1 MYSVHILNGRSG
13 NDEGVG
19 DFTFIGSSGSSV
31 IDYAIYSD
39 ELRKSVKYF
48 AIGERTESCHFPVKL
63 SININ
68 NKMNCDSVNQRATS
82 SRLRYDFS
90 NSNIA
95 NYRKSLED
103 DLKSGKMAE
112 LLSDIY
118 SKEADINHIISKCQT
133 LLIDNSEN
141 CRKQYR
147 KCELKHEPWFNSECK
162 TLKQGKTKSLREYRK
177 ARTVNN
183 LDKYKQARN
192 NFKQKCKTEKEN
204 YYSHKLESLIESS
217 ENPKS
222 F

>member
-1 MYSVHILNGRSG
+1 M
-13 NDEGVG
+13 
-19 DFTFIGSSGSSV
+19 
-31 IDYAIYSD
+31 
-39 ELRKSVKYF
+39 
-48 AIGERTESCHFPVKL
+48 
-63 SININ
+63 
-68 NKMNCDSVNQRATS
+68 
-82 SRLRYDFS
+82 RYDFS

-103 DLKSGKMAE
+103 SLKSGKMAE

-118 SKEADINHIISKCQT
+118 SKEADINNIISKCQT

-177 ARTVNN
+177 AKTVNN

-222 F
+222 FWRKLKILSNKKATVKNNITLEQWREYFEKLFECDADPDEQNINNMFEEEPVEDDIEDFIFNSDITEEEI